1 VETSHGE
8 IAADITHMEG
18 KVKGS
23 KTYTALIEE
32 LEAVP
37 IIDSHDHTMAQ
48 EPAMKLSK
56 RSSYLYDVLLM
67 QNNRSLLTYLPDE
80 AWRMA
85 QFDFGEAYGIK
96 GNEGG
101 PADRAAEW
109 RKLQPVLGYIRNDN
123 QQRTFMMACR
133 KLFDLSFDRIET
145 ESQWIELSE
154 KYSQAN
160 RRQDWYHQAIKEVGN
175 IDLILNVSFATP
187 EVDRTFFRSVMNM
200 TDFLRGF
207 DESYL
212 RKIEAKYGLTV
223 KSFDDYL
230 DLLEHV
236 FQKITAAGTVAL
248 KDNSGYFRDLTY
260 RDVTKKSAA
269 KAFEPIS
276 HLGWANKSIAG
287 EDIENFTNFMMNELA
302 GKCAAYGIPF
312 QIHTGPPGNPAN
324 CNPAKLQELFES
336 NPETT
341 FVILHGAGVNVAE
354 IASFLKFYSN
364 IYIDLAWH
372 LNGYPGPSGLKR
384 VLYELFEY
392 VPYHKFCWGAD
403 CGAAEESVGIYM
415 QAREVLAEVLARKV
429 DEGWEDLDTAKM
441 IGRAILRGNAIR
453 LYKLDR

>member
-1 VETSHGE
+1 MN
-8 IAADITHMEG
+8 D
-18 KVKGS
+18 S
-23 KTYTALIEE
+23 KTYSTILDE

-37 IIDSHDHTMAQ
+37 IIDSHDHTIAQ
-48 EPAMKLSK
+48 ELAMNLAK
-56 RSSYLYDVLLM
+56 RSSYLYDILLM
-67 QNNRSLLTYLPDE
+67 QNNRSLLTYLPE
-80 AWRMA
+80 ESWRMS

-96 GNEGG
+96 GHEDSEG
-101 PADRAAEW
+101 DRKAEW
-109 RKLQPVLGYIRNDN
+109 RKLEPVLGFIRNDN
-123 QQRTFMMACR
+123 QQRTFMRACK

-145 ESQWIELSE
+145 EKQWIELSE
-154 KYSQAN
+154 KFSHAN
-160 RRQDWYHQAIKEVGN
+160 RREDWYNRAIKEVGN
-175 IDLILNVSFATP
+175 IDLILNVSFSSP

-212 RKIEAKYGLTV
+212 RKIETKYGVTI

-230 DLLEHV
+230 DVLDDV
-236 FQKITAAGTVAL
+236 FKKMVSTGTLAL

-269 KAFEPIS
+269 KAFDPIS

-302 GKCAAYGIPF
+302 RKCAAYDIPF
-312 QIHTGPPGNPAN
+312 QIHTGPPANPATS
-324 CNPAKLQELFES
+324 NPAKLQELFEG

-341 FVILHGAGVNVAE
+341 FVILHGAGANVAE
-354 IASFLKFYSN
+354 IASFLKFYRN

-384 VLYELFEY
+384 VLYELLEY

-415 QAREVLAEVLARKV
+415 QAREVLAAVLSRKV
-429 DEGWEDLDTAKM
+429 DEGWEDLDTGKM
-441 IGRAILRGNAIR
+441 IGRGILRDNAIR

>member
-1 VETSHGE
+1 MNDSRTY
-8 IAADITHMEG
+8 AA
-18 KVKGS
+18 
-23 KTYTALIEE
+23 LLEE
-32 LEAVP
+32 LEAVH

-48 EPAMKLSK
+48 ELAMKLSK

-80 AWRMA
+80 SWRMA

-96 GNEGG
+96 GKEGG
-101 PADRAAEW
+101 AADRQAEW
-109 RKLQPVLGYIRNDN
+109 KKLEPVFGYIRNDN
-123 QQRTFMMACR
+123 QQRTFMKACR
-133 KLFDLSFDRIET
+133 KLFNLSFERIET

-154 KYSQAN
+154 KFARAN
-160 RRQDWYHQAIKEVGN
+160 QDRSWYHHAIKEVGK
-175 IDLILNVSFATP
+175 IDLILDVSFATP
-187 EVDRTFFRSVMNM
+187 EVDKKFFRSVMNM

-212 RKIEAKYGLTV
+212 RKIEAKYGASV
-223 KSFDDYL
+223 KNFDDYL
-230 DLLEHV
+230 GLLDAV
-236 FQKITAAGTVAL
+236 FKKITAAGTVAL

-260 RDVTKKSAA
+260 RDVTKKAAA
-269 KAFEPIS
+269 KAFDPIS
-276 HLGWANKSIAG
+276 HLGWANKSISG
-287 EDIENFTNFMMNELA
+287 EDIDNFTNFMMNELA
-302 GKCAAYGIPF
+302 HKCASYGIPF

-324 CNPAKLQELFES
+324 CNPAKLQELFE
-336 NPETT
+336 NNMDTT
-341 FVILHGAGVNVAE
+341 FVILHGAGANIGE
-354 IASFLKFYSN
+354 IASYLKFYSN

-429 DEGWEDLDTAKM
+429 DEGWENLETGKM
-441 IGRAILRGNAIR
+441 IGRAILRDNAVR